1 MKKLIYSGLAFFVAA
16 AAMVGCKDDNNGGG
30 TDGPK
35 GPSIEF
41 QTNTGTFSGYTFA
54 NGSAQIGTIIKIGTK
69 INSADVN
76 IKSTKMTSKY
86 SNQAEQLVGTDSI
99 ISGNTKSVYREYT
112 FKLPNDKGTYVFT
125 VYATDK
131 NATTSSA
138 QIVIQAFGPLTER
151 GTGGFRV
158 YSLQSTT
165 QFSAFDLFTG
175 EAITASAS
183 ADNKADRDIV
193 DMSTN
198 TALSASWKSD
208 PANGTQFVISG
219 ADGKLNGKTY
229 LQFQS
234 AEELEAAFNAAPT
247 KSSTITGIDIGKLI
261 IAKSNRSGATTYYLI
276 GIDDVQD
283 QGGSEDD
290 YIEFHYKN

>member
-1 MKKLIYSGLAFFVAA
+1 MKKLIYSGLAFFMAA
-16 AAMVGCKDDNNGGG
+16 AAMVGCKDDNNGGGG

-54 NGSAQIGTIIKIGTK
+54 NGSAQIGTTIKIGTK
-69 INSADVN
+69 VNSTDVN
-76 IKSTKMTSKY
+76 IKSTKMTVKY
-86 SNQAEQLVGTDSI
+86 ANQAEQLVGTDSI
-99 ISGNTKSVYREYT
+99 IAGNSKSVYREYL
-112 FKLPNDKGTYVFT
+112 FVIPPDKGTYTFT

-131 NATTSSA
+131 NATTSST

-151 GTGGFRV
+151 GSGFRV

-165 QFSAFDLFTG
+165 QFSAFDLFSG
-175 EAITASAS
+175 EAISAGS
-183 ADNKADRDIV
+183 GAGNNADRDIV

-208 PANGTQFVISG
+208 AANGTQFVISG

-234 AEELEAAFNAAPT
+234 EDEIKAAWDAAAT
-247 KSSTITGIDIGKLI
+247 KSSTITGVDIGKLI
-261 IAKSNRSGATTYYLI
+261 IAKSTRSGATTYYLI
-276 GIDDVQD
+276 GIDEVQD
-283 QGGSEDD
+283 LGGSEDD
-290 YIEFHYKN
+290 FIEFHYKN